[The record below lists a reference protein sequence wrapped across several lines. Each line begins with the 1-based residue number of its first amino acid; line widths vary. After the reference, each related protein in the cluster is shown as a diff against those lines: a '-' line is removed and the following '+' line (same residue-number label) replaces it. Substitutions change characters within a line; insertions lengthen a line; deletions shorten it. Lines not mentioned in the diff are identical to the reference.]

1 MTAFQPSHCPWPQC
15 PSQRGDAGPHIQ
27 RRGFFRTRHQ
37 PKVQRFLCLV
47 CKRSF
52 STQTFRLDYR
62 LRYPDLHLKVFWENV
77 SKVTLR
83 QSGRKLKVD
92 RKTIAHRLHLL
103 GVHAEAFH
111 TDKLRQPT
119 GAGFHGPFQLDE
131 LETFESDRRL
141 QPLTVPVLIHRR
153 NYFVVHLDAGTLP
166 CRGKLTPKYRQKKQA
181 REKLFGKRRSESR
194 KLVTRCFE
202 ILQRALPPDVALE
215 LQSDRKQLYGSVL
228 AKVFEGERPYRWR
241 RESSKTRRDNR
252 NLLFP
257 INHTLAQMRDSISR
271 LVRRN
276 WGVSKQC
283 AWLRRHLWVWLIWR
297 NYVRPVTV
305 KPRVPTPAQIAG
317 VCSKPLTAEEVF
329 TWRIF

>member
-1 MTAFQPSHCPWPQC
+1 MTAFQPSHCPWPRC
-15 PSQRGDAGPHIQ
+15 PSRHDKASSHIQ

-111 TDKLRQPT
+111 TDKLRQPA

-131 LETFESDRRL
+131 
-141 QPLTVPVLIHRR
+141 P
-153 NYFVVHLDAGTLP
+153 
-166 CRGKLTPKYRQKKQA
+166 
-181 REKLFGKRRSESR
+181 ESR

-202 ILQRALPPDVALE
+202 ILQRALPPEVALE

-252 NLLFP
+252 NMLFP

-317 VCSKPLTAEEVF
+317 VCSKPLTAEDVF